1 VQIED
6 SRVKF
11 GRSPRPA
18 GHALRRPASA
28 VHLLVVSQPSVFHKG
43 GGRLSGPRGVRG
55 GGSTTRAASARSSG
69 KEARADTSTQPMHS
83 CLTSP
88 WAENASQA
96 SKCRRLVRQPQ
107 T

>member
-1 VQIED
+1 VQIAD

-11 GRSPRPA
+11 SRSPRPA
-18 GHALRRPASA
+18 GRALACPVSA

-43 GGRLSGPRGVRG
+43 DGRLSGPRGVRG
-55 GGSTTRAASARSSG
+55 GGTATRAASAWSSG
-69 KEARADTSTQPMHS
+69 KKPGQTTSAQPARS

-96 SKCRRLVRQPQ
+96 RKCRRLVRQPQ
-107 T
+107 P